1 MKKNIGIFIDHD
13 IIIRNFINTKI
24 FEKLNSS
31 FNLIFF
37 FPENYKKRVTTNIYK
52 LDLKKIVTIDIDH
65 KRSHRLQ
72 RFYHVSILKSLR
84 KRTDKDKKVTLI
96 MYKHILRK
104 GRFYLDWIKSSK
116 FIFPFYEKFIKK
128 KIGPNLDLIQ
138 KMKNNSLDLVIHP
151 TVLNGLFVND
161 LLDLCKQMHIPN
173 IFLINSW
180 DNPSTKSLMYGFP
193 DKLFVWGEQTMSHA
207 IKFLNIPRSNIV
219 ISGAAQFEIYK
230 NSHKIDT
237 TSYRK
242 LISNNINE
250 KIVCYAG
257 SSKGLNEMIHLK
269 VLDDFISN
277 ENSLI
282 KILYKPHPW
291 KDKHKDEKNFF
302 EYNFKN
308 IIMDPFSIDNYEA
321 IFKNKYFNLDLINQ
335 NNNIIVLKSIDALIT
350 PVSTILLEAAFLG
363 KPIAVYLSNDNL
375 DLKSHFNIASQRIQ
389 YTEFYSLIEPLLCES
404 MDDIWPTIKKL
415 LKLSDDMNY
424 CNELKNKIQK
434 CNFFNEL
441 PYSDLL
447 ENTINELT
455 NEKK

>member
-1 MKKNIGIFIDHD
+1 
-13 IIIRNFINTKI
+13 
-24 FEKLNSS
+24 
-31 FNLIFF
+31 
-37 FPENYKKRVTTNIYK
+37 
-52 LDLKKIVTIDIDH
+52 
-65 KRSHRLQ
+65 
-72 RFYHVSILKSLR
+72 
-84 KRTDKDKKVTLI
+84 
-96 MYKHILRK
+96 
-104 GRFYLDWIKSSK
+104 
-116 FIFPFYEKFIKK
+116 
-128 KIGPNLDLIQ
+128 
-138 KMKNNSLDLVIHP
+138 
-151 TVLNGLFVND
+151 
-161 LLDLCKQMHIPN
+161 
-173 IFLINSW
+173 
-180 DNPSTKSLMYGFP
+180 
-193 DKLFVWGEQTMSHA
+193 
-207 IKFLNIPRSNIV
+207 
-219 ISGAAQFEIYK
+219 
-230 NSHKIDT
+230 
-237 TSYRK
+237 
-242 LISNNINE
+242 
-250 KIVCYAG
+250 
-257 SSKGLNEMIHLK
+257 MIHLK

>member
-24 FEKLNSS
+24 FEQLDSNY
-31 FNLIFF
+31 NLIYFL
-37 FPENYKKRVTTNIYK
+37 PANYKKRVSTNINK
-52 LDLKKIVTIDIDH
+52 LDLKKVVTVDINH
-65 KRSHRLQ
+65 KRNHRLQ
-72 RFYHVSILKSLR
+72 RFYHVSILKALR

-104 GRFYLDWIKSSK
+104 GRFYLDWIKSNK
-116 FIFPFYEKFIKK
+116 YIFPLYERFIKK
-128 KIGPNLDLIQ
+128 IIGSNLDLIQ
-138 KMKNNSLDLVIHP
+138 KIKKNSLDVIIHP

-161 LLDLCKQMHIPN
+161 LLDLSKQMHIPN

-180 DNPSTKSLMYGFP
+180 DNPSTKSLMYGAP
-193 DKLFVWGEQTMSHA
+193 DKLFVWGEQTMNHA
-207 IKFLNIPRSNIV
+207 IKFLNIPKSNIV

-230 NSHKIDT
+230 NSHKIDSM
-237 TSYRK
+237 SYRK
-242 LISNNINE
+242 LISNNNNE
-250 KIVCYAG
+250 KIICYAG
-257 SSKGLNEMIHLK
+257 SSKGLNEMNHLRI
-269 VLDDFISN
+269 LDDFISK
-277 ENSLI
+277 ENFVL

-302 EYNFKN
+302 EYNFKH
-308 IIMDPFSIDNYEA
+308 IVMDPFSIDNYNA
-321 IFKNKYFNLDLINQ
+321 ILKNKYFNLDLINQ

-375 DLKSHFNIASQRIQ
+375 SLKSHFNVASQRIQ
-389 YTEFYSLIEPLLCES
+389 YTEFYSLIDPLLCES
-404 MDDIWPTIKKL
+404 MDDIWFTIKKL

-434 CNFFNEL
+434 CNFFNKFS
-441 PYSDLL
+441 YTDLL
-447 ENTINELT
+447 ENTISELT